1 MQGKEGVL
9 SAYSIAREH
18 LDTVSSL
25 AADSGVD
32 LEAALRAV
40 IGEAVERY
48 RDLKGVDDLRAV
60 LQYQLDNAS
69 GHEDYEFM
77 RP

>member
-1 MQGKEGVL
+1 M

-18 LDTVSSL
+18 LDAVTSL
-25 AADSGVD
+25 AADGGVE

-69 GHEDYEFM
+69 GNEDYEFM

>member
-1 MQGKEGVL
+1 M

-18 LDTVSSL
+18 LDAVTAL

-32 LEAALRAV
+32 IEAALRAV

-69 GHEDYEFM
+69 GNEDYEFM